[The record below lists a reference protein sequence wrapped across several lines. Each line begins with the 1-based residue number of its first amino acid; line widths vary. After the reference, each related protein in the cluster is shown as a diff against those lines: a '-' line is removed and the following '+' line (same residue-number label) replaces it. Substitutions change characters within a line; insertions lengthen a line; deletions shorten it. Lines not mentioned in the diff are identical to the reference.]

1 MAANPERADGFY
13 WVNIPRLDSLDS
25 TTSSG
30 GEKFNI
36 TNVTVTRKANAIR
49 SPVETGYQVFDN
61 KVIMPIEVTMSALVK
76 SSDWTEVWGILQ
88 GIYDER
94 SYNFYTVY
102 TRGEIIRDLML
113 TEITREETT
122 DKFDAVDLT
131 LHFVQ
136 VMIVS
141 ESSRA
146 LASENSNEIS
156 NPSDKKDVST
166 KHTGQKTLV
175 DRFVGAMSGYFMN
188 GIYGA
193 VEGAM

>member
-1 MAANPERADGFY
+1 MAVQREDGFY
-13 WVNIPRLDSLDS
+13 WVNIPGLDSLDG
-25 TTSSG
+25 TTDSG

-36 TNVTVTRKANAIR
+36 TNVTVNRKANAIR

-76 SSDWTEVWGILQ
+76 ASDWAGVWSILQ

-102 TRGEIIRDLML
+102 TRGEILRNLML

-136 VMIVS
+136 VMIAS
-141 ESSRA
+141 ESSRM

-156 NPSDKKDVST
+156 NPSDKKDSST

-175 DRFVGAMSGYFMN
+175 DRYIGATAGFFTSGILGAIKGAM
-188 GIYGA
+188 
-193 VEGAM
+193 